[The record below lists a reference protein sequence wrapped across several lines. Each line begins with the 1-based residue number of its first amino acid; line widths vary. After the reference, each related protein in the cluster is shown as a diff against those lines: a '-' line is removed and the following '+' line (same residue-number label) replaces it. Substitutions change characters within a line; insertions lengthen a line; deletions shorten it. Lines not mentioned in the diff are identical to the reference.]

1 MNEEQRQSRNGDDA
15 QLRAFINAVQAIAF
29 EIPACNPYTPRLVQL
44 CQEARREFLGQR
56 SESEPRNGL
65 TDHLLIERA
74 SLVLADVK
82 FGDYTFEVRE
92 GHGGVFLRASYLEPD
107 VYTGEVELQQTRKWL
122 LSPHMTKSEI
132 VQTAFKC
139 CWTSFEHRCREGFLY
154 KGRRVFGPHFDV
166 DDLWNL
172 CDDRENA
179 GGRKEP

>member
-1 MNEEQRQSRNGDDA
+1 MKPSSTTP
-15 QLRAFINAVQAIAF
+15 L
-29 EIPACNPYTPRLVQL
+29 CPYAADEGHVAHRCPVCAYEDPTSVA
-44 CQEARREFLGQR
+44 E
-56 SESEPRNGL
+56 
-65 TDHLLIERA
+65 TMLIERA
-74 SLVLADVK
+74 EAILADVT
-82 FGDYTFEVRE
+82 FGDYHFEVRA
-92 GHGGVFLRASYLEPD
+92 GHGGVFLRASYMEPD
-107 VYTGEVELQQTRKWL
+107 VYSGVVERQETRKWL